1 MRACLFF
8 NLWLIPFVGF
18 QLHHASKSYGM
29 GPEYEIVTI
38 VDEYNNVVGAL
49 PRKVMRAK
57 RLLHRAT
64 YVMVFNTREQLYVQK
79 RTPTKDLFPGYYDVA
94 TGGVVLEGETYE
106 HGAVRELYEELG
118 ICGVSLRHL
127 FDFLYE
133 DEHIRVWGAAFFCV
147 YDGDMVLQKDEV
159 ESGGFLNIEEV
170 LRLTESEP
178 FTPDGLYV
186 LRRYLT
192 TESIK

>member
-1 MRACLFF
+1 
-8 NLWLIPFVGF
+8 
-18 QLHHASKSYGM
+18 M
-29 GPEYEIVTI
+29 GTEYEIVTI
-38 VDEYNNVVGAL
+38 VDEHNNVVGAL
-49 PRKVMRAK
+49 PRKEMRAK

-64 YVMVFNTREQLYVQK
+64 YVMVFNPRQELYVQK
-79 RTPTKDLFPGYYDVA
+79 RTLTKDVFPGYYDVA
-94 TGGVVLEGETYE
+94 TGGVVLDGETYE
-106 HGAVRELYEELG
+106 QGAVRELSEELG
-118 ICGVSLRHL
+118 ICGVPLRRL

-133 DEHIRVWGAAFFCV
+133 DEHIRVCGAAFSCV

-159 ESGGFLNIEEV
+159 ESGAFLNVEEV